1 MALRSV
7 QTIQNTHLF
16 LALFISSILLLAI
29 SANTR
34 YLTPIETAI
43 RWFSQPI
50 VYIAHLPANAR
61 EAAGSYVVSMDELH
75 DRNDQLLKEVSRLN
89 ATIAELGQARTTI
102 AKLSDAMGYV
112 NQHRRDQVLS
122 EIVQVNPNRRRL
134 EVFINVGEKQ
144 GIEIDSGVL
153 DPWGVYGR
161 TVEVFPNTARVL
173 LLNDERHATPVLV
186 SRTRQYFIA
195 SGNGPNEPLTLDNV
209 NLSSDIRIGDAVV
222 TSGLGGVF
230 PEGLV
235 VGVVETVTDI
245 VSESIKRVSVTPA
258 AQLKAKS
265 YLHVISSIEQP

>member
-16 LALFISSILLLAI
+16 LALFISSVLLLAI

-43 RWFSQPI
+43 RWFAQPI
-50 VYIAHLPANAR
+50 IYIAHLPANAR

-102 AKLSDAMGYV
+102 AELSDALDYV
-112 NQHRRDQVLS
+112 NKHSRDQVLS

-134 EVFINVGEKQ
+134 EVIINVGEKQ

-195 SGNGPNEPLTLDNV
+195 SGNGPDEPLTLDNV
-209 NLSSDIRIGDAVV
+209 NLSSDIQIGDAVV

-245 VSESIKRVSVTPA
+245 VSESIKRVTVTPS
-258 AQLKAKS
+258 AQLTAKS
-265 YLHVISSIEQP
+265 YLHVISSVEQP

>member
-16 LALFISSILLLAI
+16 LALLISSVLLLAV

-34 YLTPIETAI
+34 YLTPVETAI
-43 RWFSQPI
+43 RWFVQPI
-50 VYIAHLPANAR
+50 VYIAQLPANAK

-89 ATIAELGQARTTI
+89 ATVAELAQARTTI
-102 AKLSDAMGYV
+102 TELRNALEYV
-112 NQHRRDQVLS
+112 NEHRRNQVLS
-122 EIVQVNPNRRRL
+122 EIVHVNPNRQRL
-134 EVFINVGEKQ
+134 EVIINVGDQQ

-195 SGNGPNEPLTLDNV
+195 SGNGPDVPLTLDNV
-209 NLSSDIRIGDAVV
+209 NLSSDIRVGDAVV
-222 TSGLGGVF
+222 TSGLGAVF

-235 VGVVETVTDI
+235 VGVVESVTDI
-245 VSESIKRVSVTPA
+245 VSESIKRVTITPA
-258 AQLKAKS
+258 AQLEAKS
-265 YLHVISSIEQP
+265 YLHVISSVEQP